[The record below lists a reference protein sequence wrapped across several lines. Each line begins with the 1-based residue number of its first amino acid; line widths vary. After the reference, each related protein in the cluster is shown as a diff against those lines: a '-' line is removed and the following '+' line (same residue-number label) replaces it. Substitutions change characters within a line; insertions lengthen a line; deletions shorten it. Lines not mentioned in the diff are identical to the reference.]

1 MMKRLMGA
9 WRSRVSTADG
19 MAGAKNS
26 KVSAYADMHGG
37 GHQAYRADIDGLR
50 TVAVLS
56 VLVFH
61 AFPSLLPGGF
71 VGVDIFF
78 VISGFLI
85 SGIIFREVQAGTF
98 TFADFYSRRVRRI
111 FPALML
117 VLVCSAAAGWFV
129 LLAEEYA
136 TLGKHVVAGVV
147 FVSNILLWRESGY
160 FDVTSELKP
169 LLHLW
174 SLGVEEQFYLFW
186 PVIVLCAARWKMRV
200 IRMAIGLAVLSFVCN
215 IVLMQLKPVATFFLL
230 PTRFWELMA
239 GGILAWYLPS
249 TRVRDFL
256 SNSLMRFNGKSI
268 SNADIAALLGL
279 SLLLVAIF
287 GLDADVEFPGWYALL
302 PVVGAVCL
310 ILAGPSALINR
321 CILAAPL
328 MVAIGLISYPLYLWH
343 WPIMAFLRNAD
354 RDLTPTSGIVAIA
367 LSFLMAILTFVLLEK
382 PLRQLRGTAR
392 RNATLVLL
400 IVSLLV
406 IGGGTLLVVKKGFPG
421 HIDGAVVQ
429 RSAVFDLKSSPQ
441 AACQQRYRFDGDLCR
456 SRHIDTNPDAV
467 IIGDSHADHTYLAL
481 SESMDQSGKTLL
493 LLGNNG
499 CPPLPGVRFQ
509 KLECQKYTD
518 AAFEIAARSPAKT
531 VVLAGRGPIYMLGKA
546 FGEVEKAKDKQ
557 YGAILVS
564 NPRLSHQEAYMASLE
579 SAFQLLTHAS
589 KHIVFVLD
597 NPELGFHTRD
607 CIDTRPMH
615 FFNASGVKSSD
626 CSIPRT
632 IFDQR
637 NELYRQRVME
647 LAKRYP
653 NVQLV
658 DAAEPFC
665 DESACRGILNGTLMY
680 RDETHL
686 TPAGS
691 KLVSEKIMAILK
703 SS

>member
-9 WRSRVSTADG
+9 WRFRVSTADG

-26 KVSAYADMHGG
+26 KVSAYADTHGG

-215 IVLMQLKPVATFFLL
+215 IALMQLKPVATFFLL

-249 TRVRDFL
+249 ARVRDFL

-421 HIDGAVVQ
+421 HI
-429 RSAVFDLKSSPQ
+429 
-441 AACQQRYRFDGDLCR
+441 
-456 SRHIDTNPDAV
+456 
-467 IIGDSHADHTYLAL
+467 
-481 SESMDQSGKTLL
+481 
-493 LLGNNG
+493 
-499 CPPLPGVRFQ
+499 
-509 KLECQKYTD
+509 
-518 AAFEIAARSPAKT
+518 
-531 VVLAGRGPIYMLGKA
+531 
-546 FGEVEKAKDKQ
+546 
-557 YGAILVS
+557 
-564 NPRLSHQEAYMASLE
+564 
-579 SAFQLLTHAS
+579 
-589 KHIVFVLD
+589 
-597 NPELGFHTRD
+597 
-607 CIDTRPMH
+607 
-615 FFNASGVKSSD
+615 
-626 CSIPRT
+626 
-632 IFDQR
+632 
-637 NELYRQRVME
+637 
-647 LAKRYP
+647 
-653 NVQLV
+653 
-658 DAAEPFC
+658 
-665 DESACRGILNGTLMY
+665 
-680 RDETHL
+680 
-686 TPAGS
+686 
-691 KLVSEKIMAILK
+691 
-703 SS
+703 